1 MLKKS
6 LIPLLIIAA
15 ASQSFTACKKSKRNK
30 PSDVQYFIHGD
41 PLSLVNGTET
51 APSFITLANIGEFSN
66 YHFSG
71 AASFIE
77 REPVAAPQTWEEVEE
92 ENSTDAPDEETD
104 EAFELTNYS
113 FVQESATRY
122 VYAPSG
128 NARGY
133 RLGFELRDGFLVL
146 TDYDSYT
153 VTAQHYSRSADGK
166 AISFLVSY
174 SHPSVGKL
182 VTAFYFASSEVL
194 NPIQE
199 ASKDFAFL
207 YDTIKIKWQGPIKL
221 EACGAMTAPQAE
233 SVRLSVNEWFAD
245 PNATGAPVPVSYST
259 RATHAPFS
267 DLNQHCIF
275 LISDFKMENSYDF
288 YTAGVTLPI
297 INLASKYLVDADV
310 MLFVD
315 HVKVAS
321 QVASGKKSAV
331 LMHELGHF
339 YGLGH
344 EFKTDA
350 AGKALH
356 DSIMGYSQG
365 TSLITDWD
373 YEAVRDLYGQSLT
386 LAP

>member
-275 LISDFKMENSYDF
+275 
-288 YTAGVTLPI
+288 